1 MNFWYTHFIRPLL
14 FNFPPEWVHHQAM
27 AAMGVEAFT
36 APFSRW
42 SEKPTPEL
50 EVELWGLKFRNPV
63 GLAAGFDKDA
73 QCLPAWENLGFG
85 YAEIGTV
92 TPRPQPGNPAPRIF
106 RIPEAKA
113 LINRMGFPNK
123 GAEAVAESLKEL
135 KRQQRWPSI
144 PIGINIG
151 KMKDTPLEEAQK
163 DYLKCF
169 EVLHPYADFIEV
181 NISSPNTPGLRQ
193 LQNKNFVEALFVP
206 LLARRAEL
214 GLKVPVLIKIAP
226 DLSTAQITEM
236 VEVCLD
242 LKLDGIVATNT
253 TLDHSAVALKEAGGL
268 SGLPLGNPSTEIIRH
283 VVKESGGKIPVI
295 GVGGVF
301 TADDVQA
308 KLDAGASLV
317 QLYTGFIY
325 QGPLVVRD
333 ICRGLMA
340 KRREG

>member
-1 MNFWYTHFIRPLL
+1 MNLWYTHFVRPLL
-14 FNFPPEWVHHQAM
+14 FNFSPEWVHHQAM
-27 AAMGVEAFT
+27 AAMKREAFT
-36 APFSRW
+36 APFSPW
-42 SEKPTPEL
+42 AEAPTPEL

-73 QCLPAWENLGFG
+73 QCLNAWQNLGFG

-92 TPRPQPGNPAPRIF
+92 TPRPQPGNPSPRIF

-113 LINRMGFPNK
+113 LINRMGFPNS
-123 GAEAVAESLKEL
+123 GADAIAENLKEL

-151 KMKDTPLEEAQK
+151 KMKDTPLEEAHW

-169 EVLHPYADFIEV
+169 DILHPYADFIEV

-193 LQNKNFVEALFVP
+193 LQNKKFVEALFVP
-206 LLARRAEL
+206 LLARRKEL
-214 GLKVPVLIKIAP
+214 GLQTPILIKIAP

-242 LKLDGIVATNT
+242 LGLDGIVATNT
-253 TLDHSAVALKEAGGL
+253 TLDHSSVALKETGGL
-268 SGLPLGNPSTEIIRH
+268 SGLPLRDPSTEVIRL

-308 KLDAGASLV
+308 KLDVGASLV

-340 KRREG
+340 KRDRR